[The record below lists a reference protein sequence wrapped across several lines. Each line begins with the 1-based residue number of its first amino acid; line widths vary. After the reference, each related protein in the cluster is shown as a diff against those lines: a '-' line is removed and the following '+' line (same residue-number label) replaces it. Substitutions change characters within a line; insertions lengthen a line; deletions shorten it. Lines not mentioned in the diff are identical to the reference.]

1 MRVHYIA
8 LLVGVLAATACADLL
23 RTDSKIT
30 TPLVARSP
38 TFDRDGVASKRGLRA
53 HKPSVDNEERGI
65 FDTVDDFV
73 KNLLKEKTGWAPID
87 NLIENVSLNPKIKE
101 MLQKNTPV
109 DDAFIALE
117 VDKATGNLLDSQQWK
132 DWAVFIIKR
141 NKKDPDESLASA
153 LSIKFGLDGASKILA
168 TAAKDPKTK
177 EIATKLEEVQL
188 KRWLDYGFK
197 PDQIFNSLNLNE
209 KVDNIFESPQFATW
223 VSFLTAYNKKN
234 TNKKDITEL
243 DVLLQH
249 YKEDGLVKLLSS
261 ADNANNPRTQKY
273 LDELFPHWLD
283 QPTHPQNIF
292 NMLKL
297 DEAGDGLLTSPLL
310 SKWVEYMKAFN
321 EKYSFAQTG
330 MIKTFTRSYGDE
342 KLATMLQAAAKAS
355 DVDTAKIAKNL
366 QEAQFKHWMN
376 NKLTP
381 DDVYK
386 TVLKLESTSS
396 PNADI
401 WRAYYNAY
409 DTAFPGKQFSFNP
422 K

>member
-8 LLVGVLAATACADLL
+8 LLVGVLAATARADLL

-38 TFDRDGVASKRGLRA
+38 TFDRDGVAWKRGLRA
-53 HKPSVDNEERGI
+53 HRPSVDNEERGI
-65 FDTVDDFV
+65 FNDIVN
-73 KNLLKEKTGWAPID
+73 KLLKEKTGWAPID
-87 NLIENVSLNPKIKE
+87 NLLENVSFNPKIKE
-101 MLQKNTPV
+101 MLQKNTPL
-109 DDAFIALE
+109 DGAFTTLE
-117 VDKATGNLLDSQQWK
+117 VGKATGNLLESQQWK
-132 DWAVFIIKR
+132 DWAVFVIKSS
-141 NKKDPDESLASA
+141 KKDPDESLASA
-153 LSIKFGLDGASKILA
+153 LSVKFGLDEASKILA
-168 TAAKDPKTK
+168 KAAKDPKTK
-177 EIATKLEEVQL
+177 EIATKLEEAQL
-188 KRWLDYGFK
+188 KRWLNNGDEPDDIFK
-197 PDQIFNSLNLNE
+197 SLKLNK

-223 VSFLTAYNKKN
+223 ASFLTAYNKKN

-243 DVLLQH
+243 DVLLQY
-249 YKEDGLVKLLSS
+249 YKEDGLAKLLSS

-273 LDELFPHWLD
+273 LDKLLPHWLD

-310 SKWVEYMKAFN
+310 SRWVEYMKAFN
-321 EKYSFAQTG
+321 EKYSFAQTD

-355 DVDTAKIAKNL
+355 DIDTAKIAKNL
-366 QEAQFKHWMN
+366 QVAQFKHWMN

-401 WRAYYNAY
+401 WRAYYNTY
-409 DTAFPGKQFSFNP
+409 DTAFPGKLFSFNP
-422 K
+422 N